1 MKYGK
6 IWKIAH
12 RGFIQNHPHNS
23 IPAFHAAIK
32 QGFDM
37 IELDL
42 QLCLQNKIIVHHDR
56 HIGGFPIES
65 LRYEQIKMKVPEL
78 VTLDEF
84 FKEFPNYKN
93 LKLYFDLKGKEQL
106 ASILK
111 KYIISN
117 NINTQNIYRGS
128 FNINHL
134 LTLKETGA
142 KLGFITCSKYTV
154 TQYCDL
160 IRKLHFIS
168 VDKSILDTDVV
179 NICRGL
185 NKKIFVF
192 TCKDQLDE
200 NYIRMFD
207 VDGIVSNIK
216 LDLF

>member
-111 KYIISN
+111 KYIVSN
-117 NINTQNIYRGS
+117 NINTQNIYIGS

>member
-117 NINTQNIYRGS
+117 NINTQNIYIGS

-142 KLGFITCSKYTV
+142 KLGFITYNKYTV

>member
-65 LRYEQIKMKVPEL
+65 LKYEQIKMKVPEL

-111 KYIISN
+111 KYIVSN
-117 NINTQNIYRGS
+117 NINTQNIYIGS

-160 IRKLHFIS
+160 IRKLHFIT